1 MSSSSE
7 SENVLTLI
15 MEDWESAKS
24 VAKNSVTRGVIKE
37 IPAVSWDDIGGL
49 KAVKVKY
56 ASF

>member
-1 MSSSSE
+1 
-7 SENVLTLI
+7 

-24 VAKNSVTRGVIKE
+24 VAKNSVTRGVTKE
-37 IPAVSWDDIGGL
+37 IPTVSWDDIGGL

>member
-1 MSSSSE
+1 M
-7 SENVLTLI
+7 LTLI